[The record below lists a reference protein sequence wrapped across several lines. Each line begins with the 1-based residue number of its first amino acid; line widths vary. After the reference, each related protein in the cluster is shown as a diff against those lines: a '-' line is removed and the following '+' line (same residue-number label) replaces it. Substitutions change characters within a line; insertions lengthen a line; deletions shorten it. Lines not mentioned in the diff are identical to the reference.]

1 MRFARRILPF
11 DEQVAR
17 TWGEMTTALPKG
29 TAVSNMDLS
38 IAATAQ
44 HHGLILVTGNVGD
57 MRHCAKLA
65 VENPRH

>member
-29 TAVSNMDLS
+29 TAVSNMDSS
-38 IAATAQ
+38 IARRRSTTASSWS
-44 HHGLILVTGNVGD
+44 LECR
-57 MRHCAKLA
+57 RHAPLRKA
-65 VENPRH
+65 GG